1 MDRQDKIREGNVQVC
16 DINFY
21 TPLQDPIESSTA
33 KNFSNIVNALY
44 TNNHIDAMTFKWL
57 NQSQNPPR
65 IPEFYTLTKI
75 HKPNPVG
82 RPIVS
87 GSGGPTERISNFIDS
102 LLQPIAKKQESFIKD
117 TTDFVLFIENTQLPD
132 NAIIIATLDVCSL
145 YTNIPQEEGME
156 VICQYYEEYY
166 QSNPPIP
173 KSILGNLVKPILKE
187 NSFKFNGE
195 NYLQTHG
202 IEMCSKIW
210 Q

>member
-1 MDRQDKIREGNVQVC
+1 MQDKIREGNVQVC
-16 DINFY
+16 DTNFY
-21 TPLQDPIESSTA
+21 TPLQDPIESLTV
-33 KNFSNIVNALY
+33 KKVSNIVNALY

-65 IPEFYTLTKI
+65 IPEMHTLTKI
-75 HKPNPVG
+75 HKSNPVG

-87 GSGGPTERISNFIDS
+87 GSGGPAERISKFIDS
-102 LLQPIAKKQESFIKD
+102 LLQPIAKKQESYIKD
-117 TTDFVLFIENTQLPD
+117 TTDFARFIENTQLPE

-145 YTNIPQEEGME
+145 YTKIPQEEGME

-173 KSILGNLVKPILKE
+173 TSILGNLVKPILKE
-187 NSFKFNGE
+187 NSFIFYGE

-202 IEMCSKIW
+202 IEMGSKIW